1 LDVVSKR
8 SPEVLI
14 YCSPSVKQGINDT
27 LCAKAIDLEL
37 CQVLSN
43 ELAKEDKGGRAKKK
57 VS

>member
-1 LDVVSKR
+1 MISKR

-14 YCSPSVKQGINDT
+14 YPCCSLSVKQGINDT

-37 CQVLSN
+37 CQVWN